1 MTPDTLTGLSVLR
14 NIWTALVVLF
24 AIATVALAGPN
35 ILSDMEIDE

>member
-1 MTPDTLTGLSVLR
+1 MTILR

-35 ILSDMEIDE
+35 ALSNVEIED